1 MISIRTNKNL
11 AMSKSILTSTLYVTL
26 LTFLIKFLGL
36 VKQSVL
42 AAFCGATDDTD
53 AFFITSGVL
62 LQLCT
67 MIFSAISISLLT
79 VHTQTLVNKGRE
91 MSNDLIN
98 AVLRYFLPISVLITL
113 IFLIGAPYVARFL
126 APLYSESQIENLAH
140 YIRLMSCV
148 FVLWCYYLTI
158 NVILETDKE
167 FIPGR
172 GQGFFQNIFLI
183 IAAIFLFQSYGMESL
198 IWSFILSGLAECVLV
213 TWCARKRFRII
224 FNKLKTPRWELNKLL
239 KLSLPLIIGNALYEI
254 NDIVDK
260 QISSSLGTGNVSYL
274 TYGSTINEIVTG
286 VIVASVSTVIF
297 AHFATWVSKG
307 EIKKVET
314 NLNYS
319 IELITMIIL
328 PIMSLC
334 IFAGDDILRLF
345 YGRGNFGEHEVKM
358 TEAVV
363 IGYASGF
370 IFASAR
376 ANVVKVFYAFQD
388 TKTPLVNGMISIF
401 LNICCSIIFSRF
413 WGVGG
418 IALATS
424 VAMLVSVVLLMY
436 KLKMYLPDYNALSS
450 YKEYLKGF
458 VSTIA
463 CSAVVYFVDL
473 ESDLTIIIKML
484 LECLMCFG
492 TYIICMIALRANCI
506 RIMKTKLFRK

>member
-1 MISIRTNKNL
+1 
-11 AMSKSILTSTLYVTL
+11 MSKSILTSTLYVTL
-26 LTFLIKFLGL
+26 LTFFIKFLGL

-42 AAFCGATDDTD
+42 AAFCGATDETD
-53 AFFITSGVL
+53 AFFIASGVL

-79 VHTQTLVNKGRE
+79 VHTKTLVNQGRK

-98 AVLRYFLPISVLITL
+98 AVLRCFLPISLAITL
-113 IFLIGAPYVARFL
+113 LFMIGAPWVAHLL
-126 APLYSESQIENLAH
+126 APSYGDEQIEILAH
-140 YIRLMSCV
+140 YVRLMSCV

-158 NVILETDKE
+158 NVVLETDKE
-167 FIPGR
+167 FVPGR

-183 IAAIFLFQSYGMESL
+183 IAAVFLFKSYGIESL
-198 IWSFILSGLAECVLV
+198 IWSFILSGLAECILV
-213 TWCARKRFRII
+213 TWCARKRFKII
-224 FNKLKTPRWELNKLL
+224 FKKLKTPKWELIDLL
-239 KLSLPLIIGNALYEI
+239 KLSFPLIVGNALYEI

-307 EIKKVET
+307 EIDKVT
-314 NLNYS
+314 KNLNYS
-319 IELITMIIL
+319 LELITMIIL

-358 TEAVV
+358 TETVV
-363 IGYASGF
+363 IGYALGF

-388 TKTPLVNGMISIF
+388 TKTPLINGVISIL
-401 LNICCSIIFSRF
+401 LNIGCSITFSRF

-424 VAMLVSVVLLMY
+424 VAMLVSVIMLIY
-436 KLKMYLPDYNALSS
+436 KLKKYLPKYNILSS
-450 YKEYLKGF
+450 YKEYLKGIL
-458 VSTIA
+458 STIV
-463 CSAVVYFVDL
+463 CSIIIFLIEL
-473 ESDLTIIIKML
+473 EMGYSIIIKVL
-484 LECLMCFG
+484 IECTICFG
-492 TYIICMIALRANCI
+492 TYILCMVLLKANCI
-506 RIMKTKLFRK
+506 RIMKTKILKR